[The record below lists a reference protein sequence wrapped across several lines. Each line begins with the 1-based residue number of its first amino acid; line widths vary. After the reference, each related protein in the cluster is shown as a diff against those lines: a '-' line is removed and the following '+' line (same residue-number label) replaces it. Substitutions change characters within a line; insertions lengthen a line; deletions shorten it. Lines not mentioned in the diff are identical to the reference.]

1 LTPRPMPQSARTRFS
16 FGVRWA
22 EDSWRRE
29 RIVVRR
35 RRRRMSLGLKAAIL
49 RFDRVKRLTDGFA
62 VRRGLGFSLTF
73 IDQRRCRDERRD
85 TGGAVNANRLRAY
98 ILTRGS
104 SKDVAYARNCSNLVF
119 LQPSLQAIMGCCIG
133 VYTDFLST
141 ILDCYKIMPLLL
153 GYW

>member
-1 LTPRPMPQSARTRFS
+1 
-16 FGVRWA
+16 V
-22 EDSWRRE
+22 
-29 RIVVRR
+29 

-49 RFDRVKRLTDGFA
+49 GLDRVNRLSDRFA

-73 IDQRRCRDERRD
+73 IDQRRCRNERRD
-85 TGGAVNANRLRAY
+85 TGGTVNAKRLRAH

-104 SKDVAYARNCSNLVF
+104 SKDVAYARNCSALVF

-141 ILDCYKIMPLLL
+141 MLDCCKIMPLLL
-153 GYW
+153 RHW

>member
-1 LTPRPMPQSARTRFS
+1 
-16 FGVRWA
+16 
-22 EDSWRRE
+22 
-29 RIVVRR
+29 
-35 RRRRMSLGLKAAIL
+35 LGL
-49 RFDRVKRLTDGFA
+49 DRVKRLSDVFA

-85 TGGAVNANRLRAY
+85 TGGTVNAKRLRAH

-104 SKDVAYARNCSNLVF
+104 SKDVACARNCSALVF

-141 ILDCYKIMPLLL
+141 MLDCCKIMPLLL
-153 GYW
+153 GHW